1 MSQASRIVLAV
12 ATTMCAR
19 EAMAEVAD
27 KVPPVPALWGLSVVL
42 AILAVLLG
50 LLRPWAALLP
60 GIFALAGVMDLL
72 GDIQNAQFREA
83 VLAEL
88 GSVYFWHEAGA
99 WVSAIVV
106 SLLVFLIRVRRKK
119 SSGIDA

>member
-1 MSQASRIVLAV
+1 
-12 ATTMCAR
+12 MCAR
-19 EAMAEVAD
+19 EAIAEVAD

-42 AILAVLLG
+42 AVLAVLLG

-60 GIFALAGVMDLL
+60 GIFALTGVMDLL
-72 GDIQNAQFREA
+72 GDILDAPFREA

-106 SLLVFLIRVRRKK
+106 SVLVFIIRGRRKNL
-119 SSGIDA
+119 SGIDA